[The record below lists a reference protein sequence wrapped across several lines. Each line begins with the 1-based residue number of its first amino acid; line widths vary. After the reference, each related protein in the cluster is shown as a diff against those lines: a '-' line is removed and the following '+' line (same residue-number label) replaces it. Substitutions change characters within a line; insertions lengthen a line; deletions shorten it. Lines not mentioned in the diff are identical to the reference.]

1 MISLDGTDRT
11 HFTKQ
16 GGIQIAK
23 LVSQGVKENNLPI
36 SKYVK

>member
-16 GGIQIAK
+16 GAIKSAK
-23 LVSQGVKENNLPI
+23 LASQGVKENNLLI
-36 SKYVK
+36 